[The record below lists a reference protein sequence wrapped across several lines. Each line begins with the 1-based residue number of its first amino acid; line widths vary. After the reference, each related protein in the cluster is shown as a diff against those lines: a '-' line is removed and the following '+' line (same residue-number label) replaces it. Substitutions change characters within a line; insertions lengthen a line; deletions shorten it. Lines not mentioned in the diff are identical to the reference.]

1 MDDVKERIRAKILAG
16 EDIASIAKEEGMSIE
31 EVGRILGMEV
41 KSEEIEYVKAED
53 FVKSDVERQIDV
65 VLGIQYSRVLRFLS
79 VEQKYGLGLPL
90 QAFNK
95 EIETLI
101 KLLAMKQKTKVS
113 VDDIIRWSYESDS
126 G

>member
-41 KSEEIEYVKAED
+41 KSEEIEYMKAED

-65 VLGIQYSRVLRFLS
+65 VLGIQYNRVLRFLS

>member
-16 EDIASIAKEEGMSIE
+16 EDIASVAKEEGMSIE

-65 VLGIQYSRVLRFLS
+65 VLGIQYSRVLRFLN